1 MYTLNNFFIYSIL
14 GFIFETINYVIFGF
28 HGESGILFGPWTPVY
43 GFGVIIAFYINKKLE
58 RKYQNKKIKNILLFF
73 ITAILLTILEQ
84 IGGMIIENVWHTSY
98 WDYTKLKFNLGKYIS
113 LETSL
118 LWGIGSVLITNFLKK
133 YTDKLNKKIP
143 KCITYILTF
152 AIIIDGILALLIK

>member
-14 GFIFETINYVIFGF
+14 GFLFETIGNIIIGS

-43 GFGVIIAFYINKKLE
+43 GFGIIVSFYINKKLE
-58 RKYQNKKIKNILLFF
+58 NKIKKRKLKNVILFLTTT
-73 ITAILLTILEQ
+73 IILTILEQ
-84 IGGMIIENVWHTSY
+84 IGGMLIEAIWNTSF
-98 WDYTKLKFNLGKYIS
+98 WDYTKLKFNIGKYIS

-118 LWGIGSVLITNFLKK
+118 LWGIGSVLITNYLKS

-143 KCITYILTF
+143 KVITYILT
-152 AIIIDGILALLIK
+152 ISLVIDVILALFIK